1 MLFYNLYLVKY
12 LCIGMLLIS
21 VFVVACAAQAYAV
34 NAQRSQDDP
43 EKKDYRLGALIL
55 AVFTWPVLVPAVFSL
70 FLLRALLY
78 GVFIIVFTVL
88 LIVMPR
94 RLPEPTWLELKITK
108 IGEKLLEA
116 NTYLINLM
124 LRPWAREPETI

>member
-1 MLFYNLYLVKY
+1 MLFYNLDCLKN

-21 VFVVACAAQAYAV
+21 VFVIACAAQAYAV
-34 NAQRSQDDP
+34 NAQRAKDDP
-43 EKKDYRLGALIL
+43 DKKDFRLGALIF
-55 AVFTWPVLVPAVFSL
+55 AIFTWPILVPAVFSL

-78 GVFIIVFTVL
+78 GVFLVVFSVL
-88 LIVMPR
+88 LIFVPR
-94 RLPEPTWLELKITK
+94 DLPEPTLLELKVTK

-124 LRPWAREPETI
+124 LKPWAKEAGTI

>member
-1 MLFYNLYLVKY
+1 MLFYDLNCLKN

-34 NAQRSQDDP
+34 NSQRSQDDP
-43 EKKDYRLGALIL
+43 EKKDYRLGAVFVAI
-55 AVFTWPVLVPAVFSL
+55 FTWPVLVPAVLSL
-70 FLLRALLY
+70 FLLRGLLY
-78 GVFIIVFTVL
+78 GVFFVVFTVL

-94 RLPEPTWLELKITK
+94 DLPEPTWLEVKITK

-124 LRPWAREPETI
+124 LRPWVREPGVL

>member
-12 LCIGMLLIS
+12 LCIGMLFIS

-34 NAQRSQDDP
+34 NAQRSKDDP

-94 RLPEPTWLELKITK
+94 RLSEPTWLELKITK

-124 LRPWAREPETI
+124 LRPWAREPESI